1 MIAPDVSPG
10 YAQQKGNRARLLLP
24 GTNPR
29 SRTNFV
35 APLGC
40 TFVYSQPPISPRRP
54 QETHNIHCNFAFYSH
69 EIVVN

>member
-1 MIAPDVSPG
+1 
-10 YAQQKGNRARLLLP
+10 
-24 GTNPR
+24 
-29 SRTNFV
+29 
-35 APLGC
+35 LGC